1 MSREQTCI
9 DNASPLGVARLG
21 DLLRDALGLT
31 SVASPGHDVEIS
43 DICIDSRLV
52 RPGSLFVA
60 MPGTKAH
67 GITFA
72 RQALDRGAVAIVT
85 DVANAPE
92 QDGLFIRVPDARVA
106 AARLAASLFGLRE
119 IQSRGGLTMVGVTG
133 TNGKSTST
141 YMMREMIRAAG
152 HSAALLGTIEY
163 DLVTRKLAS
172 DLTTPDAVTLAR
184 HLVEAHH
191 AGARYGVMEV
201 SSHSLD
207 QRRTDGIEFAVAI
220 FTNLTR
226 DHLDYHATFD
236 DYLLAKR
243 RLFDGLKASTTAI
256 VNAHDPASQ
265 PMTEHCRAKIVRFGF
280 DDNADVRGRIL
291 DEDANG
297 TRFVL
302 TGNDNSIEVR
312 LPLVG
317 RHNVMNA
324 LCSAAAGLALG
335 FDLPTVAR
343 GLKNLP
349 QVPGRL
355 QKVTTPASNFAVF
368 VDYAHT
374 DDALRNVLTA
384 IRPLTH
390 GRLWCV
396 FGCGGDRDKLKRPL
410 MAKTVAALA
419 DAFIITSDNPRTE
432 DPLAIIEQIKAGLTP
447 VELARGS
454 VQPDRAS
461 AIDIA
466 VSRLGAGDALI
477 IAGKGHENYQ
487 IVGTTRHHFDDVEVA
502 TAAIEQRRKKG
513 G

>member
-1 MSREQTCI
+1 MNREQTCV
-9 DNASPLGVARLG
+9 DPAPPKGTARLG
-21 DLLRDALGLT
+21 DLVRDAMGPQIA
-31 SVASPGHDVEIS
+31 VPHGHDIEIR
-43 DICIDSRLV
+43 DVCIDSRQV
-52 RPGSLFVA
+52 KPGSLFVA
-60 MPGTKAH
+60 VPGTKAH

-72 RQALDRGAVAIVT
+72 RQAFERGAVAIVT

-92 QDGLFIRVPDARVA
+92 QDGIFIRVPDSRVA
-106 AARLAASLFGLRE
+106 AARLAASLHGLRE
-119 IQSRGGLTMVGVTG
+119 IQSRGGLTMIGVTG

-152 HSAALLGTIEY
+152 RSAALLGTIEY
-163 DLVTRKLAS
+163 DLVNRKLAS

-207 QRRTDGIEFAVAI
+207 QRRTDGIEFSVGI

-236 DYLLAKR
+236 DYLFAKR
-243 RLFDGLKASTTAI
+243 RLFDDLGENATAI
-256 VNAHDPASQ
+256 VNAHDSAADR
-265 PMTEHCRAKIVRFGF
+265 MVEHCRAKVVRFGF
-280 DDNADVRGRIL
+280 DESADVRGRIL
-291 DEDANG
+291 HEDANG
-297 TRFVL
+297 TRFAL
-302 TGNDNSIEVR
+302 TSGKDSIELH

-324 LCSAAAGLALG
+324 LCSAAAALALG

-343 GLKNLP
+343 GLEKLP

-355 QKVTTPASNFAVF
+355 QKVSAPGMDIAVF

-384 IRPLTH
+384 IKPLTR

-410 MAKTVAALA
+410 MAKTVACNA

-432 DPLAIIEQIKAGLTP
+432 DPLAIIEQIKAGLGTQ
-447 VELARGS
+447 ESARGS
-454 VQPDRAS
+454 VQPDRAK
-461 AIDIA
+461 AIHDAI
-466 VSRLGAGDALI
+466 SQMKTGDSLI

-487 IVGTTRHHFDDVEVA
+487 IVGTTKHHFDDLEVA
-502 TAAIEQRRKKG
+502 TAAIGHRRKQG
-513 G
+513 E